1 MQDAPQNVSVPQGT
15 SREELFEQVAGA
27 FTAAGMPVDASLRTF
42 MQPLIDSTMSYEE
55 HRALLEAM
63 LKELG
68 A

>member
-1 MQDAPQNVSVPQGT
+1 MQDAPQNASGPAGA
-15 SREELFEQVAGA
+15 SREELFEQIAGA
-27 FTAAGMPVDASLRTF
+27 FTAAGVPIDASLKTY
-42 MQPLIDSTMSYEE
+42 MQPLLDGTMTYEE